1 MNKIRG
7 YLQKTF
13 FEILPA
19 FIFFFV
25 MFHILSV
32 SRALLL
38 KQYGITV
45 PASAMAT
52 IGALIMAKV
61 VFLTNKLPFLNFYPR
76 KPLIYNVIAKTV
88 AFSIAAMI
96 FLILEELLRISIK
109 TGSLSMAWER
119 LVGENNW
126 PAFALRQT
134 WLSLLILFYCAAIE
148 LVRSLGTGK
157 VKDIFLKHS

>member
-1 MNKIRG
+1 
-7 YLQKTF
+7 
-13 FEILPA
+13 
-19 FIFFFV
+19 
-25 MFHILSV
+25 
-32 SRALLL
+32 
-38 KQYGITV
+38 
-45 PASAMAT
+45 MAT